1 MKKFGLGLIG
11 CGGMGRSLATNANQ
25 IKQVKARPQL
35 VSETTLTWGSSTGP
49 TESVNPSLDREG
61 ADAEY
66 SDDEYD
72 VGVVAV
78 SDLDISLAKSLAS
91 DISAEFTDDYLDL
104 LVDDRIDAI
113 LIATPPFLHADIAVD
128 AAAAGK
134 HIFTEKPMATTLI
147 DCDRMIRSA
156 ESHGVQL
163 GVGLVCRFHAVHST
177 IRQLVHS
184 GTYGRPISMKV
195 HRTGGPWS
203 GEPSHWRMKRD
214 QCGGFL
220 MEVNAHEIDFM
231 RWTLGVGTEDRVSS
245 VHASGGIYLQP
256 HTDYADLV
264 FLTMRFTNG
273 AIGFL
278 HAGQVS
284 ALGGYGGAVDC
295 EKGSLHFPTIWGEN
309 SQIQIH
315 TFDGQTETIPATE
328 IAVDSPV
335 KAEIQAFIEAILQG
349 QLPPVTGTD
358 GRAATEIALAAY
370 QSIRTG
376 QVVNLPL

>member
-1 MKKFGLGLIG
+1 MSKGEAKIITCISPTALIDPSAQLGKDVCVGPFAIIERDVIIGDGTWIDAHTHIKPFTTVGKDCKIFHGAVVGEIPQDLKFEGEKSELIIG
-11 CGGMGRSLATNANQ
+11 NSTTIREFCTLNRGTKDSGRSEVGSHCLLMAYVHIAHDCFIGDYSILAN
-25 IKQVKARPQL
+25 
-35 VSETTLTWGSSTGP
+35 
-49 TESVNPSLDREG
+49 
-61 ADAEY
+61 
-66 SDDEYD
+66 
-72 VGVVAV
+72 
-78 SDLDISLAKSLAS
+78 
-91 DISAEFTDDYLDL
+91 
-104 LVDDRIDAI
+104 
-113 LIATPPFLHADIAVD
+113 
-128 AAAAGK
+128 
-134 HIFTEKPMATTLI
+134 
-147 DCDRMIRSA
+147 
-156 ESHGVQL
+156 GVQL

-195 HRTGGPWS
+195 HRTGGPWA

-231 RWTLGVGTEDRVSS
+231 RWTLGIGTEDRVSS

-309 SQIQIH
+309 SQIQIR

-328 IAVDSPV
+328 IAGSPPV

-376 QVVNLPL
+376 QVVSLPL